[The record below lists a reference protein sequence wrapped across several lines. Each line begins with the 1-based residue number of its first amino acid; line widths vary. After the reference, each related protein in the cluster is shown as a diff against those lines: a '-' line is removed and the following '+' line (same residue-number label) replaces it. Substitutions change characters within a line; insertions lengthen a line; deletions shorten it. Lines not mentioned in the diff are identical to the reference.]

1 MKMSQSAQR
10 ASVTGLPVCGC
21 HPRPVPLCRPAR
33 RLLRNHITPF
43 VASKSYRSAPTP
55 RQRSKQP
62 ACATA
67 SSVSQTA
74 SVFPAGRTQAR
85 VKLPACILKVA
96 ATEVLQEENFPEVL
110 SSATAGGITGVLL
123 ADTSGNDGAAL
134 YEAACKLKEQL
145 RGRAVLLIADR
156 TDIVD
161 AAEADGV
168 ILSSKGA
175 IHTLN
180 PYRSTLHPRLQH
192 TCTAC
197 F

>member
-1 MKMSQSAQR
+1 MSQFAQR
-10 ASVTGLPVCGC
+10 AVVTGLPICGC

-43 VASKSYRSAPTP
+43 VAPESARSVQPQ

-62 ACATA
+62 AYATA
-67 SSVSQTA
+67 GSVTQTP

-96 ATEVLQEENFPEVL
+96 ATEVLQEQQFTEVL

-123 ADTSGNDGAAL
+123 ADTAGNDGAAL

-175 IHTLN
+175 
-180 PYRSTLHPRLQH
+180 STS
-192 TCTAC
+192 
-197 F
+197 